1 MLGYGILCPGHFSSE
16 FDRVSCAKEN
26 EKCVSAKKIA
36 KYTLNSVLKR
46 KTKLIPGIQ
55 NKILYFLRNIIP
67 EGIFTSI
74 IYHIQKN
81 KKANN

>member
-1 MLGYGILCPGHFSSE
+1 MLGYGLLCPGHFFSE
-16 FDRVSCAKEN
+16 FDKVSCAREN
-26 EKCVSAKKIA
+26 NKCISAKEIA
-36 KYTLNSVLKR
+36 KYTLKGVLKR

-55 NKILYFLRNIIP
+55 NKMLYVLRNIIP

-74 IYHIQKN
+74 NYRIQKN